1 MLLQNG
7 RCVVEQAAHA
17 GKAVPR
23 TIAAE
28 SATFALVNIFKSPKR
43 LAQQSGYG
51 DSSKHASATASDQ

>member
-1 MLLQNG
+1 MLLQNLG
-7 RCVVEQAAHA
+7 RVVEQATAHA

-43 LAQQSGYG
+43 FA
-51 DSSKHASATASDQ
+51 

>member
-7 RCVVEQAAHA
+7 GCVGEQAAAHA

-28 SATFALVNIFKSPKR
+28 SATFALLNIFKSPKR
-43 LAQQSGYG
+43 F
-51 DSSKHASATASDQ
+51 T